1 MLATCALM
9 EYTAYPRSVCL
20 MDCSCRTFLE
30 EHLAH
35 PWCFPSGALM
45 WGTTTLR
52 DGAASAPTASGP
64 GARPSI
70 VRALRERRLCQP
82 QGPFAYPASN
92 FLPFGQGASTWPERT
107 FQSLGLWSLSTPS
120 ANSSRTPPSP
130 PRASAYNRAPRGSGI
145 KELADPGMHC
155 RPHLFL
161 AAMPPALVLASYYG
175 CILVH

>member
-1 MLATCALM
+1 MSYVAAAMSATAS
-9 EYTAYPRSVCL
+9 YIGSRS
-20 MDCSCRTFLE
+20 RR
-30 EHLAH
+30 
-35 PWCFPSGALM
+35 SGATASSTRPTP
-45 WGTTTLR
+45 GTTTLR